1 MGATLRA
8 LRALVLLAGF
18 HLLGLLLL
26 ALLGALDW
34 VAWRWAPAVWALK
47 TYALSF
53 VLAVPVVRGM
63 LMLRT
68 PRDEGVAGVPVTEA
82 EEPRLWSAV
91 RELAGRVGTRAP
103 DEIRLTADMNAAVT
117 EDARL
122 LGLRGGTRRLYLG
135 LPLVAG
141 LSESRLRAVL
151 AHELG
156 HYANSDTRLS
166 GITERSRLHVA
177 RTVGRFEEKSGLKVA
192 KERARQERKSAR
204 RVAKGKTA
212 REVDT
217 TGTGFSYR
225 VMARIY
231 TAYGRFSMRAT
242 QSGSRRQEI
251 AADLAAAR
259 IAGRDATASALRALP
274 ALDTAHEFYLNSYAT
289 LGVEFGMLPPHGEVF
304 GGVRHLLD
312 ARAEELAGLRA
323 EPAPEPVTPY
333 DSHPP
338 TAERVAT
345 IESLPDDG
353 RAAEEDRPAFA
364 LFTSP
369 EAALRAVEDATLT
382 PEALGMRRLDW
393 PDLVHE
399 SMTARYVRDTEALRA
414 AIGEPAGADAVGRV
428 DRAAGTDAAGAAR
441 VAGSAGRPGRADRH
455 RQEVEAFLDAVDD
468 GAVWDLLDRLP
479 KSEEA
484 AAATGRAAREF
495 ARSSLRRELARLLTT
510 ALAVDGRA
518 RWQLSWSAPASL
530 RLPDGYAE
538 ELPAA
543 LDAAIADRPDTER
556 LRKLLA
562 AG

>member
-18 HLLGLLLL
+18 HLLGLVLLV
-26 ALLGALDW
+26 LLGALDW

-47 TYALSF
+47 MYALSF

-82 EEPRLWSAV
+82 DEPRLWAAV
-91 RELAGRVGTRAP
+91 RELAGLVGTRAP

-122 LGLRGGTRRLYLG
+122 LGLLGGTRRLYLG

-141 LSESRLRAVL
+141 LSEAGLRAVL

-156 HYANSDTRLS
+156 HYTHCDTRLS

-177 RTVGRFEEKSGLKVA
+177 RTVDRFEEKSGDKVA

-204 RVAKGKTA
+204 RVARGKTA
-212 REVDT
+212 KEVDT
-217 TGTGFSYR
+217 TGVGFTYR

-242 QSGSRRQEI
+242 RSGSRRQEI

-274 ALDTAHEFYLNSYAT
+274 ALDSAHEFYLNSYAT
-289 LGVEFGMLPPHGEVF
+289 LGVEFGMLPPRGEVF
-304 GGVRHLLD
+304 GGVRHLLA
-312 ARAEELAGLRA
+312 ARAEELAGMRSELPT
-323 EPAPEPVTPY
+323 EPATPY

-338 TAERVAT
+338 IAERVAT

-353 RAAEEDRPAFA
+353 RGAERDRPAFT
-364 LFTSP
+364 LFASP
-369 EAALRAVEDATLT
+369 EESLRAVEDATLT
-382 PEALGMRRLDW
+382 PEALEMHRLDW

-399 SMTARYVRDTEALRA
+399 SMTARYVRDTEALREA
-414 AIGEPAGADAVGRV
+414 MGDPTGAGVARGPADGSGAYEAEGL
-428 DRAAGTDAAGAAR
+428 GAL
-441 VAGSAGRPGRADRH
+441 GPADRL
-455 RQEVEAFLDAVDD
+455 RRDVEAFLDAVDD
-468 GAVWDLLDRLP
+468 GTVWGLVERLP

-510 ALAVDGRA
+510 TLAVDGRA

-530 RLPDGYAE
+530 LLPDGYAE

>member
-47 TYALSF
+47 TYAVSLL
-53 VLAVPVVRGM
+53 LAVPVVRGM

-68 PRDEGVAGVPVTEA
+68 PRDEGVGGVPVTEA
-82 EEPRLWSAV
+82 EEPRLWAAV
-91 RELAGRVGTRAP
+91 RELAALVGTRAP

-122 LGLRGGTRRLYLG
+122 LGLLGGTRRLYLG

-141 LSESRLRAVL
+141 LSEARLRAVL

-156 HYANSDTRLS
+156 HYAHSDTRLS

-177 RTVGRFEEKSGLKVA
+177 RTVERFEEKAGLKVA
-192 KERARQERKSAR
+192 RERARQERKSAR
-204 RVAKGKTA
+204 RVAKGRTA
-212 REVDT
+212 RKVDT
-217 TGTGFSYR
+217 TGVGLTYR

-231 TAYGRFSMRAT
+231 TEYGRFSLRAT
-242 QSGSRRQEI
+242 LSDSRRQES

-274 ALDTAHEFYLNSYAT
+274 ALDAAHEFYLNAYAT
-289 LGVEFGMLPPHGEVF
+289 LGVEFGMLPPRGEVF
-304 GGVRHLLD
+304 GGVRHLLE
-312 ARAEELAGLRA
+312 ARAEELAGTHVELPA
-323 EPAPEPVTPY
+323 EPATPY

-353 RAAEEDRPAFA
+353 RAAEADRPAFA
-364 LFTSP
+364 LLASP
-369 EAALRAVEDATLT
+369 EKALPEVEDATLA
-382 PEALGMRRLDW
+382 PEALRMRRLDW

-399 SMTARYVRDTEALRA
+399 AMTARYVRDTEELREAL
-414 AIGEPAGADAVGRV
+414 GEPTG
-428 DRAAGTDAAGAAR
+428 AAGAAGLYGLDGLDQAER
-441 VAGSAGRPGRADRH
+441 LRL
-455 RQEVEAFLDAVDD
+455 EVEAFLDAVDA
-468 GAVWDLLDRLP
+468 GTVWGLVDRLP
-479 KSEEA
+479 QSEEA

-510 ALAVDGRA
+510 VLAVDGRA
-518 RWQLSWSAPASL
+518 RWQFSWSAPTSL
-530 RLPDGYAE
+530 LLPDGYAE

-556 LRKLLA
+556 LRTLLA

>member
-47 TYALSF
+47 MYAVSF
-53 VLAVPVVRGM
+53 LLAVPVVRGM

-68 PRDEGVAGVPVTEA
+68 PRDEGVGGVPVTEA
-82 EEPRLWSAV
+82 EEPRLWAAV
-91 RELAGRVGTRAP
+91 RELAALVGTRAP

-122 LGLRGGTRRLYLG
+122 LGLLGGTRRLYLG

-141 LSESRLRAVL
+141 LSEARLRAVL

-156 HYANSDTRLS
+156 HYAHSDTRLS

-177 RTVGRFEEKSGLKVA
+177 RTVERFEEKAGLKVA
-192 KERARQERKSAR
+192 RERARQERKSAR

-212 REVDT
+212 RKVDT
-217 TGTGFSYR
+217 TGVGLTYR

-231 TAYGRFSMRAT
+231 TTYGRFSMRAT
-242 QSGSRRQEI
+242 LSDSRRQEL

-274 ALDTAHEFYLNSYAT
+274 ALDAAHELYLNSYAT
-289 LGVEFGMLPPHGEVF
+289 LGVEFGMLPPRGEVF
-304 GGVRHLLD
+304 GGVRHLLE
-312 ARAEELAGLRA
+312 ARAEELAGMCLELPT
-323 EPAPEPVTPY
+323 EPATPY

-353 RAAEEDRPAFA
+353 RAAEGDHPAFA
-364 LFTSP
+364 LFASP
-369 EAALRAVEDATLT
+369 EDVLPEVEDATLA
-382 PEALGMRRLDW
+382 PEALEMRRLDW
-393 PDLVHE
+393 PDLVHA
-399 SMTARYVRDTEALRA
+399 SMTARYVRDTEELRE
-414 AIGEPAGADAVGRV
+414 AIGA
-428 DRAAGTDAAGAAR
+428 RAAGT
-441 VAGSAGRPGRADRH
+441 GRAEALDGTDRAE
-455 RQEVEAFLDAVDD
+455 RLRREVEAFLDAVDD
-468 GAVWDLLDRLP
+468 GTVWGLVDRLP
-479 KSEEA
+479 KTEEA

-510 ALAVDGRA
+510 VLAVDGRA
-518 RWQLSWSAPASL
+518 RWQFSWSAPTSL
-530 RLPDGYAE
+530 VLPDGYAE

-556 LRKLLA
+556 LRTLLPA
-562 AG
+562 A

>member
-26 ALLGALDW
+26 VLLGALDW
-34 VAWRWAPAVWALK
+34 VAWRWAPAGWALK
-47 TYALSF
+47 TYVLSV

-68 PRDEGVAGVPVTEA
+68 PRDEGVVGVPVTDA
-82 EEPRLWSAV
+82 EEPRLWAAV
-91 RELAGRVGTRAP
+91 RDLAGLVGTRAP

-141 LSESRLRAVL
+141 LSEARLRAVL

-156 HYANSDTRLS
+156 HYAHSDTRLS

-177 RTVGRFEEKSGLKVA
+177 RTVGRFEERSGLKIA
-192 KERARQERKSAR
+192 KERARQERRSAR
-204 RVAKGKTA
+204 RVARGRTA

-217 TGTGFSYR
+217 TGVGFSYR
-225 VMARIY
+225 AMARIY
-231 TAYGRFSMRAT
+231 SAYGRFCMRAT

-259 IAGRDATASALRALP
+259 VAGRDATASALRALP
-274 ALDTAHEFYLNSYAT
+274 ALDTAQEFYLDSYAT
-289 LGVEFGMLPPHGEVF
+289 LGVEFGMLPPRGEVF
-304 GGVRHLLD
+304 GGIRHLLG
-312 ARAEELAGLRA
+312 ARAGELAGMRADLPA
-323 EPAPEPVTPY
+323 EPATPY

-338 TAERVAT
+338 TAERVAA
-345 IESLPDDG
+345 IEALPDDG
-353 RAAEEDRPAFA
+353 RAAEEERPAFG
-364 LFTSP
+364 LFASP
-369 EAALRAVEDATLT
+369 EEALRAVEDATLT
-382 PEALGMRRLDW
+382 PEALRMRRLDW

-399 SMTARYVRDTEALRA
+399 AMTAKYVRDTEQLRA
-414 AIGEPAGADAVGRV
+414 ALATPTGPDGTV
-428 DRAAGTDAAGAAR
+428 D
-441 VAGSAGRPGRADRH
+441 ADRL
-455 RQEVEAFLDAVDD
+455 RREVEACLDAVAT
-468 GAVWDLLDRLP
+468 GAVWDLLEGLP
-479 KSEEA
+479 LSEEA
-484 AAATGRAAREF
+484 AAATGRARREF
-495 ARSSLRRELARLLTT
+495 ARSSLRRELARLLTA
-510 ALAVDGRA
+510 ALASEGRA

-530 RLPDGYAE
+530 LLPDGYAG

-543 LDAAIADRPDTER
+543 LDAAVADRPDTER

>member
-82 EEPRLWSAV
+82 EEPRLWAAV
-91 RELAGRVGTRAP
+91 RELAGHVGTRAP

-141 LSESRLRAVL
+141 LSEARLRAVL

-156 HYANSDTRLS
+156 HYAHSDTRLS

-192 KERARQERKSAR
+192 RERARQERKSAR
-204 RVAKGKTA
+204 RVAKGRTA
-212 REVDT
+212 KEVDT
-217 TGTGFSYR
+217 TGVGFSYR

-312 ARAEELAGLRA
+312 ARAEELAGMRA
-323 EPAPEPVTPY
+323 ELPTEPATPY

-353 RAAEEDRPAFA
+353 RSAEEDRPAFD
-364 LFTSP
+364 LFASP

-382 PEALGMRRLDW
+382 PEALAMRRLDW

-399 SMTARYVRDTEALRA
+399 SMTARYVRDTEPLRT
-414 AIGEPAGADAVGRV
+414 AIAELPGARDE
-428 DRAAGTDAAGAAR
+428 RAAGEGNAPDLDLGIGLDVAR
-441 VAGSAGRPGRADRH
+441 RT
-455 RQEVEAFLDAVDD
+455 EAFLDAVDT
-468 GAVWDLLDRLP
+468 GAVWDLVDRLP

-510 ALAVDGRA
+510 ALTADGRA

-530 RLPDGYAE
+530 LLPDGYADA
-538 ELPAA
+538 LPAA
-543 LDAAIADRPDTER
+543 LDAAIADRPDTEP

-562 AG
+562 TGGAL

>member
-8 LRALVLLAGF
+8 LRALVLLTGF
-18 HLLGLLLL
+18 HLLGLVLL

-34 VAWRWAPAVWALK
+34 AAWLWAPAVWALR
-47 TYALSF
+47 TYAVSF

-63 LMLRT
+63 LMLRA
-68 PRDEGVAGVPVTEA
+68 PRDEGLAGVPVTGA
-82 EEPRLWSAV
+82 EEPRLWEAV
-91 RELAGRVGTRAP
+91 RELAALLGTRAP

-122 LGLRGGTRRLYLG
+122 LGLLGGTRRLYLG

-141 LSESRLRAVL
+141 LTEARLRAVL

-156 HYANSDTRLS
+156 HYAHSDTRLS

-177 RTVGRFEEKSGLKVA
+177 RTVERFEEKSGLKVA

-204 RVAKGKTA
+204 RVARGKTA
-212 REVDT
+212 KEVDT
-217 TGTGFSYR
+217 TGVGFTYR

-274 ALDTAHEFYLNSYAT
+274 ALDSAHEFYLNSYAT
-289 LGVEFGMLPPHGEVF
+289 LGVEFGMLPSRGEVF

-312 ARAEELAGLRA
+312 ARAGELAGMRADLPA
-323 EPAPEPVTPY
+323 EPATPY

-338 TAERVAT
+338 TAERVAA

-364 LFTSP
+364 LLASP
-369 EAALRAVEDATLT
+369 EEALRAVEDATLT
-382 PEALGMRRLDW
+382 PDALRMRRLDW

-414 AIGEPAGADAVGRV
+414 AIGEQAEAPAG
-428 DRAAGTDAAGAAR
+428 GAEGLR
-441 VAGSAGRPGRADRH
+441 W
-455 RQEVEAFLDAVDD
+455 EVEAFLDAVDA
-468 GAVWDLLDRLP
+468 GTVWDLVDRLP
-479 KSEEA
+479 RSEEA

-530 RLPDGYAE
+530 LLPDGYAE

-543 LDAAIADRPDTER
+543 LDAAIEDRPDTER